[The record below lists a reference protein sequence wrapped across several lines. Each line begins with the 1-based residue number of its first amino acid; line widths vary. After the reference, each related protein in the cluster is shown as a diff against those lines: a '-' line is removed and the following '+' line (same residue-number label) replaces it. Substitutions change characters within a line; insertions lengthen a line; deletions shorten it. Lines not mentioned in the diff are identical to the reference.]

1 MYMGVVKLE
10 SNLFVPLGEQ
20 EHLKEFFDT
29 MRENSREGTAEDV
42 EQLIACVEE
51 LQEDLSDA
59 MEEIQFLKQQIKD
72 MQDATMKA
80 KLQKV
85 QEEMMDSVK
94 MACQR
99 LDRVK

>member
-10 SNLFVPLGEQ
+10 SRLFVALGEQ

-29 MRENSREGTAEDV
+29 MQKSGREGAAEDV
-42 EQLIACVEE
+42 EQLIACVEAP
-51 LQEDLSDA
+51 QEDLSDA

-72 MQDATMKA
+72 MQDATVKA

-85 QEEMMDSVK
+85 QEEGIVK
-94 MACQR
+94 N
-99 LDRVK
+99 